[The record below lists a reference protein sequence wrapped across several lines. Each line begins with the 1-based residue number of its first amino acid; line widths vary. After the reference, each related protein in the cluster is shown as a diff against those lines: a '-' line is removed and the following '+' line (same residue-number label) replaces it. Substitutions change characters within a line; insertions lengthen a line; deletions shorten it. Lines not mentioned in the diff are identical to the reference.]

1 MVLRNLI
8 FEPEVVEQGLGT
20 GVLTIMSSKPPKM
33 AIQRSIR
40 NSRLLI
46 TFLHRTHQH
55 QLGDF
60 FNSYRR
66 SHLFAAVL

>member
-1 MVLRNLI
+1 
-8 FEPEVVEQGLGT
+8 
-20 GVLTIMSSKPPKM
+20 MSSKPPKM

-66 SHLFAAVL
+66 YHHFAGVL